1 MTLKDVKEKHVRWIG
16 IPVLGIF
23 LSFLFCEKGYPTIG
37 ETLKTVTI
45 TLIFWHG
52 TFSVLNFFRNK
63 FPEIENTSRRLAFSA
78 MGIIIYVI
86 IADTLFR
93 KVFDFFFPDLIW
105 EVENLAAHW
114 AKSIF
119 ISFLVSMIYEM
130 FYFYTGWN
138 QSKLETQKLKTQQ
151 VASQLETLKNQISPH
166 FLFNSLNT
174 LAAIIPEDQNSA
186 VKFTE
191 KLSEVYRYILSYKDK
206 ELVPLETELD
216 FIESYLYLL
225 KMRYPENLFVEY
237 KIEEKDK
244 KMFVAPLTLQMLV
257 ENAIKHNVISKS
269 KPLTIEIYTD
279 SQKNIVVKN
288 QLQKKVIG
296 YNSTRTGLDNI
307 KKRYKYLS
315 HKTIEIIDTNTSF
328 IVSIPLIQLSDH

>member
-23 LSFLFCEKGYPTIG
+23 LSFLFCENVYPGIG
-37 ETLKTVTI
+37 EILKTTTI

-52 TFSVLNFFRNK
+52 TFSIINLYRGK
-63 FPEIENTSRRLAFSA
+63 YPEIEKTSRRLLLSA
-78 MGIIIYVI
+78 LSIIIYLI
-86 IADTLFR
+86 IADIIFR
-93 KVFDFFFPDLIW
+93 FVFDYFFPDLSW
-105 EVENLAAHW
+105 GVENLAAHW
-114 AKSIF
+114 AKNIF
-119 ISFLVSMIYEM
+119 ISFLVAMIYEM
-130 FYFYTGWN
+130 FYFYKGWN

-174 LAAIIPEDQNSA
+174 LAAIIPEDQSSA

-206 ELVPLETELD
+206 ELVPLETELG
-216 FIESYLYLL
+216 FIDSYLFLL
-225 KMRYPENLFVEY
+225 KMRYPENLFIEY

-244 KMFVAPLTLQMLV
+244 RMFVAPLTLQMLV

-269 KPLTIEIYTD
+269 KPLTIEIFTD
-279 SQKNIVVKN
+279 NQKNVVVKN

-296 YNSTRTGLDNI
+296 YSSTKTGLDNI

-315 HKTIEIIDTNTSF
+315 HKTIEIINTNTSF
-328 IVSIPLIQLSDH
+328 VVSIPLIQLSDH